1 MVINILFLGVV
12 DDQNVY
18 KWIKCKIWFSVN
30 AKKVDDVSLDG
41 RTKLFEVK
49 YFLRYLYYIPIIT
62 KFKTRILQDFFSN
75 FEVTVSTSLQVD
87 KFWYGYDVSATQK
100 NRVRAEEA
108 HHAIMQ
114 IGYQKAYV
122 NQFDMDSN
130 STVVK
135 ECKKATCDWWQHP
148 QNKCLKKK
156 ANGGKCKENNCNCVE
171 WFHQVS

>member
-62 KFKTRILQDFFSN
+62 KFILQDFFSN
-75 FEVTVSTSLQVD
+75 FEVNVSTSL
-87 KFWYGYDVSATQK
+87 
-100 NRVRAEEA
+100 
-108 HHAIMQ
+108 
-114 IGYQKAYV
+114 
-122 NQFDMDSN
+122 
-130 STVVK
+130 
-135 ECKKATCDWWQHP
+135 
-148 QNKCLKKK
+148 
-156 ANGGKCKENNCNCVE
+156 
-171 WFHQVS
+171 

>member
-62 KFKTRILQDFFSN
+62 KFILQDFLSN
-75 FEVTVSTSLQVD
+75 FEVTISTSL
-87 KFWYGYDVSATQK
+87 
-100 NRVRAEEA
+100 
-108 HHAIMQ
+108 
-114 IGYQKAYV
+114 
-122 NQFDMDSN
+122 
-130 STVVK
+130 
-135 ECKKATCDWWQHP
+135 
-148 QNKCLKKK
+148 
-156 ANGGKCKENNCNCVE
+156 
-171 WFHQVS
+171 

>member
-62 KFKTRILQDFFSN
+62 KFILQDVFSN
-75 FEVTVSTSLQVD
+75 FEVTVSTSL
-87 KFWYGYDVSATQK
+87 
-100 NRVRAEEA
+100 
-108 HHAIMQ
+108 
-114 IGYQKAYV
+114 
-122 NQFDMDSN
+122 
-130 STVVK
+130 
-135 ECKKATCDWWQHP
+135 
-148 QNKCLKKK
+148 
-156 ANGGKCKENNCNCVE
+156 
-171 WFHQVS
+171 